1 MGLGIEH
8 AMQSSAAND
17 PAMPNRS
24 SPSAV
29 AKGVVLLLHAD
40 ALGALQRHHVCVV
53 PQQHLEGA
61 RIPLLQQLAP
71 TSNTC
76 SLPHMRVMWG
86 SKRVA
91 FLQTPT

>member
-1 MGLGIEH
+1 MGLGFEH

-29 AKGVVLLLHAD
+29 AKGVVLLFHAY
-40 ALGALQRHHVCVV
+40 ALGALQRHHVRVAAK
-53 PQQHLEGA
+53 QHLEGA
-61 RIPLLQQLAP
+61 WIPLLEQLAP

-76 SLPHMRVMWG
+76 TLPPMRVMWG
-86 SKRVA
+86 SKQFA